1 MIIYY
6 CFYQTLLYVT
16 KHQKKKLKIFIK
28 NLKLQLRYGTT
39 INSGLLN
46 VYNFKNSLNLE
57 LRDIL
62 KGQMNPIVMNFI
74 FSPEYLSTQI
84 EIYRVLINELNKKQ
98 TISEKINSYSFSRDL
113 KKEGNLEEM
122 VPGLLLLIFI
132 KIVNI
137 NKLNYIIQGFIFGL
151 IIYCNYFY

>member
-1 MIIYY
+1 MYII
-6 CFYQTLLYVT
+6 
-16 KHQKKKLKIFIK
+16 LKI
-28 NLKLQLRYGTT
+28 L
-39 INSGLLN
+39 
-46 VYNFKNSLNLE
+46 LNLE

-122 VPGLLLLIFI
+122 EITWSPITHSFT

-151 IIYCNYFY
+151 IISIAITFIKLIILKKIKVDFFK